1 MHASKEDD
9 VKKYKQQRV
18 LQKLWTFVIRV
29 QLKIFFLD
37 TETHLQRKINLL
49 LRTTFCQIQLCIYMY
64 INYWYSWNYSIQTI
78 LSEHAHDSYP
88 RCHLVNHCAMTFK
101 CNCYQLSLQK
111 LHYSDLHVSV
121 LPAYNRPY
129 IIQCFLHFSS
139 AIFAQIRKNESSLI
153 CRICSR
159 RNYYGSDRCAA
170 VSVLRSSGNMK
181 LLPVVDIKSTF
192 MAFGSKCEKIEES
205 KNF

>member
-1 MHASKEDD
+1 MIS
-9 VKKYKQQRV
+9 
-18 LQKLWTFVIRV
+18 
-29 QLKIFFLD
+29 
-37 TETHLQRKINLL
+37 
-49 LRTTFCQIQLCIYMY
+49 
-64 INYWYSWNYSIQTI
+64 S
-78 LSEHAHDSYP
+78 

-170 VSVLRSSGNMK
+170 VSVLCSSGNMK
-181 LLPVVDIKSTF
+181 MLPVVEMKSTF
-192 MAFGSKCEKIEES
+192 VVFGSKCEKIEES
-205 KNF
+205 QNF